1 MTAVAVAIGVP
12 VFLGRTTTHTGENMS
27 ERAFSYKFSQG
38 AKNALG
44 AAGLT
49 EEQAIVAVGTG
60 KIFGRGYRG
69 RVRQYDTRRFI
80 ARIQWEARIKREA
93 RSAEQ

>member
-1 MTAVAVAIGVP
+1 MTAIAIGVP
-12 VFLGRTTTHTGENMS
+12 VFMGTVI
-27 ERAFSYKFSQG
+27 AFSDRALSSKFSPG

-60 KIFGRGYRG
+60 EIFGRGYRG

-80 ARIQWEARIKREA
+80 ARIQREA